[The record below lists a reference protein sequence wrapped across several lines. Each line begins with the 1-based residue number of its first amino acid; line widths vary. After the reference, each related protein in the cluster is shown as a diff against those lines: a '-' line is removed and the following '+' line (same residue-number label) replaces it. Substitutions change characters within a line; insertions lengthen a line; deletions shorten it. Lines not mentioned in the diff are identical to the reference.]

1 MGMGINCKMEAD
13 SPPSCAVNPTGE
25 PLEAAAAVAAAFHV
39 QVKEE
44 EQVWVGGDGSIEPQE
59 SPGVAYSYQPNVNW
73 GAAVPEGRAYWA
85 NGELVDAAEGS
96 AAGGGGGG
104 GGGGGYDGSG
114 GEAEWNPKVPPPE
127 HQESPGPPGSVAV
140 VGEGV
145 GGAEGGGGG
154 GGDGVD
160 VELGEM
166 QMVRYVWH
174 IQ

>member
-104 GGGGGYDGSG
+104 GGGGYDGSG